1 MTAPAGPASGAAPPG
16 TRALTFIIV
25 TVFLDF
31 VGIGILI
38 PVLPYIVT
46 SFGGGAITVGL
57 LATSY
62 SAAQFLAGPLL
73 GALSDR
79 FGRRPI
85 LILSVLGS
93 GIAYIAFGLAHA
105 LWILFAARL
114 VDGLTGA
121 NFTAAQAYVADVTP
135 PESRAKSFGLIGAA
149 LGVGFI
155 IGPAL
160 GGLLS
165 HFGLQAPA
173 FGAAALSITAAA
185 FGFFVLPESLPR
197 ARRTTAPLSLSSLDP
212 FRLIGD
218 AVRRPGLR
226 GIFGAVFAVGFA
238 LSGFRT
244 NFAVL
249 TAVRYGLGPGS
260 TGAFLTYAGVISVV
274 MQGGVL
280 RRISGRW
287 PDRRLAEVGLVI
299 MALGLAGLAVAPAV
313 WALYVALLFFGVG
326 SALSTPTLSAVI
338 SGGAPATEQGA
349 VLGASQA
356 IQSLSFIL
364 GPLWAG
370 AVFDWWGPWAPYA
383 TGAGWLLLALALVA
397 TTAPPP
403 SARAPSGEPAPAPTT
418 G

>member
-1 MTAPAGPASGAAPPG
+1 MPEGAPAPNR
-16 TRALTFIIV
+16 RALTFIVV

-38 PVLPYIVT
+38 PVLPFIVQ
-46 SFGGGAITVGL
+46 SFGGRAVAVGL

-79 FGRRPI
+79 YGRRPI

-105 LWILFAARL
+105 LWVLFAARI

-149 LGVGFI
+149 LGLGFI

-165 HFGLQAPA
+165 RFGLQAPA
-173 FGAAALSITAAA
+173 FGAAALSLSAAA
-185 FGFFVLPESLPR
+185 FGFFVLPESLPPD
-197 ARRTTAPLSLSSLDP
+197 RRTTAPLSLQALDP
-212 FRLIGD
+212 FRLVGD

-238 LSGFRT
+238 LSGLRT
-244 NFAVL
+244 NFGVL
-249 TAVRYGLGPGS
+249 MSVRYHLGPGS
-260 TGAFLTYAGVISVV
+260 TAGFLTYAGAIGVV
-274 MQGGVL
+274 VQGGVL

-287 PDRRLAEVGLVI
+287 PDRRIATVGLAI
-299 MALGLAGLAVAPAV
+299 MAIGMGGLAIAPGV
-313 WALYVALLFFGVG
+313 WALWVTLFFFGVG
-326 SALSTPTLSAVI
+326 QALSNPTLSAVI
-338 SGGAPATEQGA
+338 SAAAPATEQGA

-370 AVFDWWGPWAPYA
+370 EVFDWWGPWAPYA

-403 SARAPSGEPAPAPTT
+403 SSASAVAPAPVPTT